1 MKNQLLLLC
10 LVYGLS
16 GGPVHLNPTEPFNLY
31 LEVGFVSGLF
41 VASPFVFYQL
51 WLFMA
56 PGNGRRASALCLPT
70 LVSRDVNPERRLRPL
85 ASVQR

>member
-16 GGPVHLNPTEPFNLY
+16 GGLVYLHPTGPFNLY
-31 LEVGFVSGLF
+31 LEVGFVAGLF

-56 PGNGRRASALCLPT
+56 PGHGRRASAL
-70 LVSRDVNPERRLRPL
+70 
-85 ASVQR
+85 

>member
-16 GGPVHLNPTEPFNLY
+16 GGLVYLNPTEPFKSLP
-31 LEVGFVSGLF
+31 GGRFCCWTF

-56 PGNGRRASALCLPT
+56 PGHGRRATAF
-70 LVSRDVNPERRLRPL
+70 
-85 ASVQR
+85 